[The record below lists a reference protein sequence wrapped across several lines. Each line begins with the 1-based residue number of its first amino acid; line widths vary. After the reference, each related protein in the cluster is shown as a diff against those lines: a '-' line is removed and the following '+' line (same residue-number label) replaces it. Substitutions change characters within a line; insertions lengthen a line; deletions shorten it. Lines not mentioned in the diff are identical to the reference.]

1 MADKNPSVNVP
12 REVILQ
18 TAEATYKVAQ
28 NKPEL
33 LKFGINETYLATFL
47 ADLEKAKSY
56 KNDKAL
62 TNETKGVTK
71 EKNVQLE
78 LSYEW
83 LQAAQFIYTQK
94 FTENDPR
101 SKEFP
106 EKISQYSKNE
116 AEMIDLLP
124 NVINLL
130 TKYKTDLTNM
140 QETFIAEGAFCLKN
154 LNEQDALQEAKKK
167 EDTKYTA
174 ERHAAEYVVYNKV
187 NKINEAGNHAF
198 KKNPAVKKL
207 FKSPWPK
214 PKGGKVEEKKT
225 PPPPPPES

>member
-33 LKFGINETYLATFL
+33 LKFGISETYLTTFL
-47 ADLEKAKSY
+47 ADIEKAKSF
-56 KNDKAL
+56 KNDEAL
-62 TNETKGVTK
+62 SNETKGATK
-71 EKNVQLE
+71 EKNLQLE

-83 LQAAQFIYTQK
+83 LQAAQFIYTGK
-94 FTENDPR
+94 FKKSDPQY
-101 SKEFP
+101 KEFP

-124 NVINLL
+124 NIITLL
-130 TKYKTDLTNM
+130 NKYKTDLTDM
-140 QETFIAEGAFCLKN
+140 QSNFIAEGELCLQN
-154 LNEQDALQEAKKK
+154 LNERDALQGAKMK
-167 EDTKYTA
+167 EDTEYTA
-174 ERHAAEYVVYNKV
+174 ARHAAEYVVYYKV
-187 NKINEAGNHAF
+187 NKINEAGNLAY
-198 KKNPAVKKL
+198 KKNPAVRKL

-214 PKGGKVEEKKT
+214 PPKGGKGEEPT
-225 PPPPPPES
+225 PPPAS

>member
-18 TAEATYKVAQ
+18 TAEATHRVAQ

-33 LKFGINETYLATFL
+33 LKFGINETYLTTFL
-47 ADLEKAKSY
+47 ADIEKAKSF
-56 KNDKAL
+56 KNDEAL
-62 TNETKGVTK
+62 SNETKGSTK

-83 LQAAQFIYTQK
+83 LQAAQFIYTGK
-94 FTENDPR
+94 FKKSDPQY
-101 SKEFP
+101 KEFP

-124 NVINLL
+124 NIINLL
-130 TKYKTDLTNM
+130 TKYKADLTDM
-140 QETFIAEGAFCLKN
+140 QENFIAEGALCLKN
-154 LNEQDALQEAKKK
+154 LNERDALQEAKKK
-167 EDTKYTA
+167 EDTNYTA
-174 ERHAAEYVVYNKV
+174 ARHAAEYVVYYKV
-187 NKINEAGNHAF
+187 NKINEAGNLAY
-198 KKNPAVKKL
+198 KNNPAVKKL

-214 PKGGKVEEKKT
+214 PKGGKGEE
-225 PPPPPPES
+225 PPPPAS

>member
-1 MADKNPSVNVP
+1 MGNFMSEKSPSVNVP

-33 LKFGINETYLATFL
+33 LKFGISETYLTSFL
-47 ADLEKAKSY
+47 ADIEKAKSF

-62 TNETKGVTK
+62 SNETKGTTK

-83 LQAAQFIYTQK
+83 LQAAQFIYTGK
-94 FTENDPR
+94 FKKSDPQY
-101 SKEFP
+101 KEFP

-116 AEMIDLLP
+116 AAMIDLLP
-124 NVINLL
+124 NVITLL
-130 TKYKTDLTNM
+130 NKYKTDLTDM
-140 QETFIAEGAFCLKN
+140 QADFIAIGELCLKN
-154 LNEQDALQEAKKK
+154 LNDQDAKQEAKKK
-167 EDTKYTA
+167 EDTNYTA
-174 ERHAAEYVVYNKV
+174 ERHAAEYVVYYKV
-187 NKINEAGNHAF
+187 NKINEAGNLAY

-207 FKSPWPK
+207 FNSPWPRT
-214 PKGGKVEEKKT
+214 KGGKGEEPT
-225 PPPPPPES
+225 PPPAS